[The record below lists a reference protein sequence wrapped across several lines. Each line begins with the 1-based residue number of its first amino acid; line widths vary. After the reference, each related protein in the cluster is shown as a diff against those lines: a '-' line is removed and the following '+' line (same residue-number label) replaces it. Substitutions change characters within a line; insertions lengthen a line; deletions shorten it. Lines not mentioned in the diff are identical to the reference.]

1 MEIMNRGL
9 FIYVFLGLMLIWG
22 CDEEDKEIPVIKP
35 NATGVYVDERDGTE
49 YGWVRY
55 GDLEWMTSNMR
66 YAPESGL
73 YGKYEDD
80 AVIGEGSMQ
89 EAMYEKYGYWYDYNA
104 ALLVAPKGWRLPT
117 DEDWQKLEMALG
129 MSSKEIAAEGFRG
142 NYEGELLQQGDE
154 GTGIQ
159 LAAGGFYSEHTVAYT
174 EHWRFRGVYGFFW
187 TATEDPNNSGFIF
200 YRKVAYNSTQ
210 VFRASTMKTN
220 WLNVRCCRDAQ

>member
-1 MEIMNRGL
+1 
-9 FIYVFLGLMLIWG
+9 
-22 CDEEDKEIPVIKP
+22 
-35 NATGVYVDERDGTE
+35 
-49 YGWVRY
+49 
-55 GDLEWMTSNMR
+55 
-66 YAPESGL
+66 
-73 YGKYEDD
+73 
-80 AVIGEGSMQ
+80 
-89 EAMYEKYGYWYDYNA
+89 
-104 ALLVAPKGWRLPT
+104 
-117 DEDWQKLEMALG
+117 MALG